1 MNIAE
6 VEQEIELHEIP
17 TWIIQKA
24 KTTLP
29 NLYDVEKSR
38 LVEFE
43 EKFYDFLDASCG
55 DLLNTIKSSG
65 QLDDSAEETLKTK
78 ITDLT

>member
-1 MNIAE
+1 MKRKFVLTSRKI
-6 VEQEIELHEIP
+6 LKS
-17 TWIIQKA
+17 TFS
-24 KTTLP
+24 
-29 NLYDVEKSR
+29 VEKSR

-65 QLDDSAEETLKTK
+65 QLDDSTEETLKTK
-78 ITDLT
+78 ITDFVKGF